1 MKPLIPVFACLILAG
16 CADTYPDITNNSS
29 GVPDPDPASND
40 TFFNADYMD
49 DGDTGTLGPD
59 DRQDYYR
66 LAGSRFES
74 SYNGTL
80 TISLTNMNGDADLEV
95 FDHNLNLLS
104 WSRTA
109 GTADEVVTLWYDA
122 SRNTNLDTQGLHFI
136 KVSSADGNNMN
147 YTLNFSFE

>member
-1 MKPLIPVFACLILAG
+1 MKRFIPALATLILAG
-16 CADTYPDITNNSS
+16 CADTFPDINNSGS
-29 GVPDPDPASND
+29 GVPDPDPSSND
-40 TFFNADYMD
+40 NFFNADYMN
-49 DGDTGTLGPD
+49 DGDTGALAAD

-66 LAGSRFES
+66 LRGSQFNRYF
-74 SYNGTL
+74 NGTL